1 MKSVL
6 IGADILK
13 LEDGYKLLEINTD
26 ADLFLPDIPYLDLN
40 PLFTYLETNSY
51 NKLVVIYKRKHISQD
66 VINLIQEKCDEKS
79 ITLQTIVILNN
90 SVTVPSIT
98 EEPNTFYLRCAYDVT
113 AIIDDT
119 YCRDKSEVVK
129 LLFDSGDQSILP
141 KTYVKYSEDGT
152 VLDNLTNPISNTPSP
167 NIIAKKILPDF
178 DKLNFPAFYNVQT
191 SEELGTLKTEAPDSV
206 MLQEYQINN
215 NLSPDGQI
223 SDVIRM
229 TIVLLSDVETI
240 IPLGIT
246 ITNNQLPLDTSK
258 ITYTGNKLDNMW
270 KAMYFSNPNLLGMGV
285 PGFYEVVKVVDGNEE
300 TTTIENLVAGD
311 TIKSARLSNLSVD
324 ATMESTLEWFATGSL
339 TDVISYE
346 TASVR
351 FITKTPYQGWLT
363 NLEYGN
369 GEVSGSSLLG
379 SAEVLLISSSV
390 SGSITFET
398 AYETTLNDSII
409 TTQNLML
416 PVTKKE
422 NVWYSGSIVILDIE
436 PADVFV
442 AGTNTNEISR
452 NTVGDVLLHNKCAWS
467 GFCCFTED
475 TKVATENGDVLI
487 KDIKVGDMVWSFN
500 FETQIKE
507 LKKVLQV
514 VSPIH
519 NDIVEVEF
527 SNGVTN
533 KNTFDHP
540 YYTIEGSL
548 TSYLPEKTMQWYNG
562 DVAQLAVGTTCV
574 DENNSGVEV
583 TSITENLNDVQ
594 TYTLFIEDN
603 KNFYANGIL
612 VYDEE
617 K

>member
-13 LEDGYKLLEINTD
+13 LENGYKLLEINTD
-26 ADLFLPDIPYLDLN
+26 ADLFLPDIPYLDLG
-40 PLFTYLETNSY
+40 PLFTFLETNSY
-51 NKLVVIYKRKHISQD
+51 NKLVIIYKRKHISQD
-66 VINLIQEKCDEKS
+66 VIDLFQQKCNEKS

-129 LLFDSGDQSILP
+129 LLFDSGNESILP

-152 VLDNLTNPISNTPSP
+152 VLDNLTNPISNAPSP
-167 NIIAKKILPDF
+167 NVIAKKILPDF
-178 DKLNFPAFYNVQT
+178 DKLNFPAFYNIQT
-191 SEELGTLKTEAPDSV
+191 SEELTNLKAETSDSV

-215 NLSPDGQI
+215 NLSAHGQI

-285 PGFYEVVKVVDGNEE
+285 PGFYEVIKIVGGNEE

-311 TIKSARLSNLSVD
+311 IIKSARLSNLSVD
-324 ATMESTLEWFATGSL
+324 ATMESTLEWSATGSL
-339 TDVISYE
+339 TDIISYE

-369 GEVSGSSLLG
+369 NEVSGSSLLG

-398 AYETTLNDSII
+398 AYETTLNDSVI

-422 NVWYSGSIVILDIE
+422 NVWYSGSVVILDIE

-442 AGTNTNEISR
+442 AGTSINEISR
-452 NTVGDVLLHNKCAWS
+452 NTVGDILLHNKCTWS

-500 FETQIKE
+500 FETQTKE

-519 NDIVEVEF
+519 NDIVEVGF

-548 TSYLPEKTMQWYNG
+548 TSYLPEKTMQWYKG
-562 DVAQLAVGTTCV
+562 DVTQLSVGTTCI

-583 TSITENLNDVQ
+583 TSISEDLKDVQ